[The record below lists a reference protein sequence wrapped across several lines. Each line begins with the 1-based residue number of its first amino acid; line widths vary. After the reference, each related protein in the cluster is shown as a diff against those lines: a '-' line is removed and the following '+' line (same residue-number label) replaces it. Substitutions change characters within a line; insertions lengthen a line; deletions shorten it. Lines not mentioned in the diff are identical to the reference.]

1 MPEVEAVIDAR
12 GKLDPLSSNKLE
24 IGAEL
29 EVEIALKT
37 STEADATLELEVKA
51 GLEMRIRLEAA
62 PGNEVGVVCEPRAG
76 VDSEADVD
84 GNFAVLMLPVL
95 ILDRPD
101 KVNTTPDNAG
111 PGSMVNAS
119 DDPDKVD
126 SVTGSVKVVGREDA
140 RPDET
145 GADEMRLELLAKPGA
160 IDAARLDEDDGIISD
175 DTCEAGIDD
184 VGFEGV
190 NPDEIEKAAPCVAGD
205 DNVGVKE
212 AGVSDESEPNNP
224 ELVAPDEL
232 ELAVVDPDKL
242 KPDDTGKRELDDARL
257 VEAVKDEPTGVD
269 SDDLSPDEV
278 GLNRLE
284 TEGVG
289 SFEPEAADLK
299 PAIGSGI
306 SGVDDTSPFDVS
318 PYDGLPDDAGRN
330 EIVVKPKG
338 VPDDEGPE
346 SEGLDSGCVSDAIDS
361 LDDNDD
367 DRLGEKETTSE
378 DAIVSTVA
386 DEPREVRSDEPRRT
400 LVMKPEDVN
409 AGHEGLEE
417 DGEEKE
423 EPETAEEGATSEPD
437 EISVELELKVDDASW
452 VVDPTCDDVPNDSV
466 VDTRNETGWY
476 VVAAESDDKDTELD
490 GPGLHVDIVERPGCV
505 LAADPYDPGADEADA
520 TDSEGVSEYTGP
532 GELDA
537 TRLGGF
543 TPDDA
548 GSDDGG
554 TGDTEV
560 DETVLGISEPEED
573 ACTDSDVGDVELE
586 ERASVD
592 CELDGNERISDVGP
606 DEAGADE
613 ANVDDVSSAVGIDD
627 AVSNGVETDEAALDT
642 DRLDESGFG
651 SFDIRPDDEGMGD

>member
-1 MPEVEAVIDAR
+1 
-12 GKLDPLSSNKLE
+12 
-24 IGAEL
+24 
-29 EVEIALKT
+29 LKT

-119 DDPDKVD
+119 DVRSDPDKVD

-160 IDAARLDEDDGIISD
+160 VVAEKFESIDAARLDEDDGIISD

-184 VGFEGV
+184 VGSEGV

-232 ELAVVDPDKL
+232 ELAVVGSVDMRPDDVEPDTVDPDKL

-306 SGVDDTSPFDVS
+306 SRVDDTSPFDVS

-367 DRLGEKETTSE
+367 DRLGETGT
-378 DAIVSTVA
+378 
-386 DEPREVRSDEPRRT
+386 
-400 LVMKPEDVN
+400 
-409 AGHEGLEE
+409 
-417 DGEEKE
+417 
-423 EPETAEEGATSEPD
+423 
-437 EISVELELKVDDASW
+437 VDDAKTGDGGG
-452 VVDPTCDDVPNDSV
+452 DP
-466 VDTRNETGWY
+466 E
-476 VVAAESDDKDTELD
+476 
-490 GPGLHVDIVERPGCV
+490 ERP
-505 LAADPYDPGADEADA
+505 
-520 TDSEGVSEYTGP
+520 
-532 GELDA
+532 
-537 TRLGGF
+537 
-543 TPDDA
+543 
-548 GSDDGG
+548 
-554 TGDTEV
+554 
-560 DETVLGISEPEED
+560 
-573 ACTDSDVGDVELE
+573 
-586 ERASVD
+586 
-592 CELDGNERISDVGP
+592 
-606 DEAGADE
+606 
-613 ANVDDVSSAVGIDD
+613 VDD
-627 AVSNGVETDEAALDT
+627 TP
-642 DRLDESGFG
+642 DESG
-651 SFDIRPDDEGMGD
+651 